1 MNSKSK
7 LMWLLLPASFGA
19 LYFPAIVGMEI
30 DVVAKE
36 VLMMLPL
43 QVAALAYVGYRYYRK
58 PSRLE

>member
-1 MNSKSK
+1 
-7 LMWLLLPASFGA
+7 MWLLLPASFGA

-30 DVVAKE
+30 NVVAKE